1 LWKSCSF
8 NSDKIFEIFV
18 STKIVDNSLSKILF
32 NLIKIEGLLFG
43 ANFKK
48 MKIEQ
53 IIKRDFTTRVYDL
66 NKITGAIEKA
76 MGAVGVGDKKNAE
89 DIALLVNQKLL
100 ERKKIEPEYI
110 PTIEQ
115 VQDTVETKL
124 MESQFPEVAKA
135 YILYRNKRSQQRQT
149 DIFENEST

>member
-1 LWKSCSF
+1 LWKSWSF

-48 MKIEQ
+48 MKIEH

-100 ERKKIEPEYI
+100 DRKKNR
-110 PTIEQ
+110 T
-115 VQDTVETKL
+115 
-124 MESQFPEVAKA
+124 
-135 YILYRNKRSQQRQT
+135 
-149 DIFENEST
+149 